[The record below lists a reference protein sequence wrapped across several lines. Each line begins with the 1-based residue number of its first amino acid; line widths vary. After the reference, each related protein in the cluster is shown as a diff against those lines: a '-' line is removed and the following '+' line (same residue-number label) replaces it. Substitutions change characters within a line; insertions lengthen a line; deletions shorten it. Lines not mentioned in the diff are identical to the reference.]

1 MTDSSCAYR
10 QMVLRLPRSLKPPW
24 PLCGAVETRFTFAQA
39 LTIAERAVLA
49 SSAGRADFKGRE
61 VLHVC
66 SSPPSLLH
74 ARKRWSHRDRAA
86 QMAAVETWLQRGAAA
101 ASIPASSSSA
111 APQQWLDARLDADTL
126 SIVLSFLPPLDFLAA
141 VQVNRRWHALRSR
154 PLAWPSPLH
163 LCLCVLAK
171 VASVLAM
178 HAHLSN
184 ALIDERTLG
193 RLSSALVALLPC
205 QYDGWKGA
213 WLQSTLIACGV
224 VPAYVQLVQHSSPAV
239 FLPALH
245 ALRQC
250 ADRRLFVRAAA
261 TQHKQFDGVLA
272 DALPAALAS
281 ILASCCRHG
290 DADDGGS
297 AAAGG
302 RVVDSNSRSAV
313 TCLDALGVAD
323 ALMGQSEWK
332 TATPT

>member
-1 MTDSSCAYR
+1 ME
-10 QMVLRLPRSLKPPW
+10 M
-24 PLCGAVETRFTFAQA
+24 
-39 LTIAERAVLA
+39 
-49 SSAGRADFKGRE
+49 
-61 VLHVC
+61 
-66 SSPPSLLH
+66 
-74 ARKRWSHRDRAA
+74 
-86 QMAAVETWLQRGAAA
+86 WLQRGAAA
-101 ASIPASSSSA
+101 ASIPASSSPA

-178 HAHLSN
+178 HAHLSS
-184 ALIDERTLG
+184 ALVDERTLG
-193 RLSSALVALLPC
+193 RLSSALAALLPR

-213 WLQSTLIACGV
+213 WLQTTLIACGV
-224 VPAYVQLVQHSSPAV
+224 VPAYVQLVLHPSPAV

-261 TQHKQFDGVLA
+261 VQHKQFDSVLA

-281 ILASCCRHG
+281 ILASCCRY
-290 DADDGGS
+290 DEADNGGS
-297 AAAGG
+297 AAARGG
-302 RVVDSNSRSAV
+302 VLDRSAA
-313 TCLDALGVAD
+313 TCLDALGVTD
-323 ALMGQSEWK
+323 ALMGQSEGK
-332 TATPT
+332 PTTST